1 MLNFDFGF
9 ICVFMFLCFQPL
21 DANENTQLQFL
32 DQTTGTNVPKQFVP
46 GIKKGFLDMCQR
58 GQLSG
63 HKVAGVRFRL
73 LDGMHH
79 IVDSSEYAFYLAAQ
93 GAVRQAFQ
101 EGNWTLLEPIMLVE
115 ITGPVEF
122 QVKIF

>member
-1 MLNFDFGF
+1 
-9 ICVFMFLCFQPL
+9 MFLCFQPL